1 MPFYGY
7 KCPTHG
13 DFDLFNQRADSAA
26 CPDCGEVSR
35 RVFSWRNA
43 SVLMDHYNP
52 AFGTVVHSRAQA
64 KELAKKASEDQSER
78 LGMTVNYEVTDIHDH
93 EAAGID
99 KAELKEMAEATSN
112 AKDLGLL

>member
-7 KCPTHG
+7 ICPTHG
-13 DFDLFNQRADSAA
+13 EFDLYNVRGDTAA
-26 CPDCGEVSR
+26 CPHCGDRSR
-35 RVFSWRNA
+35 RKFAWTTG

-52 AFGTVVHSRAQA
+52 AFGTVVSSRAQA

-78 LGMTVNYEVTDIHDH
+78 LGMTVDYEVTDLHDH

-99 KAELKEMAEATSN
+99 KGELKEMASATEA
-112 AKDLGLL
+112 AKDLGLI

>member
-7 KCPTHG
+7 RCPTHG
-13 DFDLFNQRADSAA
+13 DFDLFNVRGDHAE
-26 CPDCGEVSR
+26 CPDCGEHSR

-64 KELAKKASEDQSER
+64 RELAKRASEKQSEQ
-78 LGMTVNYEVTDIHDH
+78 LGMTVDYELTDIHDH

-99 KAELKEMAEATSN
+99 KAEMKEMAEATSN
-112 AKDLGLL
+112 AMDLGLI